1 MEPTA
6 IENNFL
12 FFYKDVARGET
23 AMDQLIGMKL
33 VDSLGQ
39 FKPQANKF
47 IFLGEHVNLPVE
59 ANLVVSFND
68 VDDLAFIEVG
78 HLG

>member
-6 IENNFL
+6 IENNLLL
-12 FFYKDVARGET
+12 FHKDVTRGKT

-39 FKPQANKF
+39 FKSQAYKL
-47 IFLGEHVNLPVE
+47 ILLGEHVNLPVE
-59 ANLVVSFND
+59 GNLVVSFND
-68 VDDLAFIEVG
+68 VDDLALIEV
-78 HLG
+78 